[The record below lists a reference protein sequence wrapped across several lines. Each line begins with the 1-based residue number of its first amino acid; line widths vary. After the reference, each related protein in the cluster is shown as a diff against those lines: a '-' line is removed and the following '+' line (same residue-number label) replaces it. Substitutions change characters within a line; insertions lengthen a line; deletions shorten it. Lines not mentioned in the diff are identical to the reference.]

1 MACDGIQASI
11 ALAVTI
17 LATLKHMRW
26 RQPRWHRIAGISAD
40 DAACGKAMLCFIR
53 CATSRACEPIGAGV
67 LLLFEEAPIGR
78 NHPGNPTCGLWDMKT
93 LKAALYRAEMRI
105 LLHGPA
111 ICLAETAKY
120 HDVVVNPFRTLR

>member
-1 MACDGIQASI
+1 MACDGIHASI

-40 DAACGKAMLCFIR
+40 GAACGKAMLCFIGALPR
-53 CATSRACEPIGAGV
+53 GACEPIGAGV
-67 LLLFEEAPIGR
+67 LLLFEEAPNGR
-78 NHPGNPTCGLWDMKT
+78 NHPGNPSCGLWDMKT
-93 LKAALYRAEMRI
+93 LKTALYRAEMCM

-111 ICLAETAKY
+111 IYLAETAMY
-120 HDVVVNPFRTLR
+120 HGGG